1 MKTYERGRGR
11 RGRNNSSK
19 GGYNSSKEQSLRPR
33 GILRSVKTELGSILD
48 TLIELLPRQ
57 NPNYIQEYALL
68 MTRVRELIKDIEKYV

>member
-1 MKTYERGRGR
+1 MKEVEVEEGEITALKVDITALR
-11 RGRNNSSK
+11 SK
-19 GGYNSSKEQSLRPR
+19 VSDLED
-33 GILRSVKTELGSILD
+33 ILRSVKTELGSILD